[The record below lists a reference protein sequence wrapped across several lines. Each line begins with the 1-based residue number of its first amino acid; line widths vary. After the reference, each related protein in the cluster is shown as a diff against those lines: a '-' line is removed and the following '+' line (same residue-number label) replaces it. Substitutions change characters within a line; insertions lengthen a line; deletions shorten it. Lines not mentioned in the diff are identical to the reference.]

1 MSQFFADLW
10 ASLQIFYSNFNARWG
25 ALVNAVVV
33 LVLLGGTL
41 IFLAICRPARETAER
56 KLFLQ
61 DRPRHGGTGSG
72 K

>member
-33 LVLLGGTL
+33 LVLLQV
-41 IFLAICRPARETAER
+41 EQ
-56 KLFLQ
+56 KLVMVL
-61 DRPRHGGTGSG
+61 